1 LDEIQFKPVKRRGP
15 DPSSYA
21 DAIDLHAVFDRT
33 PRASGGGVD
42 LKDLAAWLIQD
53 AGLATKVMP
62 DRSDA
67 LRPLITRL
75 LTVRPARPIS
85 PNLLQSLDDLFAKE
99 AAHRPVVDVEGPAAS
114 IQDIASPSGTRL
126 LLWRG
131 DITLLVVDAIVNAAN
146 RELLGCFRPSHA
158 CIDNAIHTA
167 AGPRLRDHCRRIIER
182 QGHLE
187 PTGTAKI
194 TRGYYLPSRFVLH
207 TVGPIVGNGQVTP
220 AHREHLARSY
230 ESCLA
235 LAAAMRVRSLAFCG
249 ISTGVFG
256 YPKRDAASVATDT
269 VLNWLAQHPPSL
281 ERVVFDVFTEDD
293 EMAYR
298 EVWRSR

>member
-1 LDEIQFKPVKRRGP
+1 MRG
-15 DPSSYA
+15 
-21 DAIDLHAVFDRT
+21 T
-33 PRASGGGVD
+33 GVD
-42 LKDLAAWLIQD
+42 LKRLAAWLIED
-53 AGLATKVMP
+53 AGLATSVIP
-62 DRSDA
+62 DRSEA
-67 LRPLITRL
+67 LRSLITRL
-75 LTVRPARPIS
+75 LTLRPARPIA
-85 PNLLQSLDDLFAKE
+85 PGIQEQLDDLFAHE
-99 AAHRPVVDVEGPAAS
+99 AAHRPVVEIEQSAAS
-114 IQDIASPSGTRL
+114 ILDLGSSSGTRL

-167 AGPRLRDHCRRIIER
+167 AGPRLREDCRRIIER

-194 TRGYYLPSRFVLH
+194 TRGYFLPSRFVLH
-207 TVGPIVGNGQVTP
+207 TVGPIVGSGQVTP
-220 AHREHLARSY
+220 THREQLASSY

-256 YPKRDAASVATDT
+256 YPKREAARVATDT
-269 VLNWLAQHPPSL
+269 VLNWLARQSPSL
-281 ERVVFDVFTEDD
+281 ERVVFNVFTEDD

-298 EVWRSR
+298 EAWDSR

>member
-1 LDEIQFKPVKRRGP
+1 
-15 DPSSYA
+15 
-21 DAIDLHAVFDRT
+21 
-33 PRASGGGVD
+33 
-42 LKDLAAWLIQD
+42 
-53 AGLATKVMP
+53 MP

-85 PNLLQSLDDLFAKE
+85 PDILQGLDDLFAKE
-99 AAHRPVVDVEGPAAS
+99 AAHRPVVDIEGPAAS
-114 IQDIASPSGTRL
+114 IQDLASPSGTRL

-167 AGPRLRDHCRRIIER
+167 AGTSSPGRLPTDHRTTRTP
-182 QGHLE
+182 Q

-207 TVGPIVGNGQVTP
+207 TVGPIVGHG
-220 AHREHLARSY
+220 R
-230 ESCLA
+230 
-235 LAAAMRVRSLAFCG
+235 
-249 ISTGVFG
+249 
-256 YPKRDAASVATDT
+256 
-269 VLNWLAQHPPSL
+269 
-281 ERVVFDVFTEDD
+281 
-293 EMAYR
+293 
-298 EVWRSR
+298 